1 MSKVVKYLDVVKT
14 ILEEEPTSRDCDY
27 NLYFHLLNQLDSSL
41 LEMSLM
47 DALYSWNKKEIPSI
61 YSISRA
67 RRLAQEQYANIPSKK
82 YLCGNRRGK
91 KSLSEELSEEVINYK
106 IEENGDS
113 IT

>member
-1 MSKVVKYLDVVKT
+1 MTKVVKYLEVVKT
-14 ILEEEPTSRDCDY
+14 ILEEAPASRDCDY

-47 DALYSWNKKEIPSI
+47 DALHAWHKKDIPSI

-67 RRLAQEQYANIPSKK
+67 RRLAQEQYADIPSKK